1 MKNDWFRRGPRMT
14 LRFGETE
21 KEADPLGT
29 GTFPPPDF
37 PLPSV
42 KRFSGYGKPC
52 EIQEYGEHQ
61 YRPSSSPIQKPN
73 GNMASIQGPTPDLP
87 QVFGMIVPVGTKR
100 RLGPLKTA
108 K

>member
-1 MKNDWFRRGPRMT
+1 MKRDIFRRGVRMQHQ
-14 LRFGETE
+14 FGDTE
-21 KEADPLGT
+21 AINDPFGNA
-29 GTFPPPDF
+29 TFPAPDY

-42 KRFSGYGKPC
+42 KRFSGYGSPC

-73 GNMASIQGPTPDLP
+73 GNMANIQGPTPDMP
-87 QVFGMIVPVGTKR
+87 QIFGMIVPVGTKR